1 MSIKPMR
8 THCCRSFQILITLI
22 APLLLLSRLSAMEP
36 KSVTFQGRISEHK
49 WPLQELGR
57 DLTTDW
63 SAYEYLV
70 LEMRTS
76 TPQRFGLWLYTAD
89 GPRRIMLQTFGQNVW
104 LRASIPLRYFKGR
117 DQSGHD
123 MASANNRRTEAFW
136 MSVWGPFGSIDKV
149 QALGVTMTYP
159 INRPRL
165 EIRSIRLTRE
175 DVGSD
180 FLEKK
185 PVLDALGQWAH
196 ANWPGKIKNAEQLAE
211 ELAEEAKTLT
221 DSSPFNTCEYGGYL
235 NTQTKATGFFRV
247 EQIDGIWWF
256 VDPHGHLF
264 LSTGSNCIRGR
275 SRRAATVD
283 TNLTERRM
291 TAWGL
296 NTVGNWSSFRE
307 SDDGRRKA
315 YVATF
320 RSPRTQPSF
329 LGMPDV
335 YGEEFAPRLD
345 EAAQR
350 QCESLKD
357 DPWLIGT
364 FIGNEPPWPG
374 RESELV
380 DMFLNGPDT
389 ATKTKLRAYLTQY
402 DTKERREHFV
412 HNMFE
417 RYLGL
422 INAAIKKYD
431 ANHLNLGIRFGGSPP
446 EAVCR
451 LAKKFDVCSIN
462 VYECEPTPQL
472 KRTFA
477 LAGRPIV
484 IGEFHF
490 GVPANGLSAG
500 LVQTQNQSERAAGYR
515 YYVEQAM
522 ALPYFLGAHW
532 FQWQDQPVLGRMDG
546 ENYNIGLVDVTNR
559 PYPELVQALK
569 ATHKVLYDVHTG
581 KVKPFSQRPM
591 ASEAGTPRSP
601 WD

>member
-1 MSIKPMR
+1 MK
-8 THCCRSFQILITLI
+8 THRSLQTLLVLI
-22 APLLLLSRLSAMEP
+22 APLLLINRLGATEP
-36 KSVTFQGRISEHK
+36 VSVTFQGRISEHK
-49 WPLQELGR
+49 WPLRELDS
-57 DLTTDW
+57 DLTADW

-76 TPQRFGLWLYTAD
+76 TPQRFALWLYTAD
-89 GPRRIMLQTFGQNVW
+89 GPRRIMLQPFGQNVW

-117 DQSGHD
+117 DKIGHD
-123 MASANNRRTEAFW
+123 MASANNRRTAAFW

-149 QALGVTMTYP
+149 QALGVTMAYP
-159 INRPRL
+159 TNQPRM
-165 EIRSIRLTRE
+165 EIRSIKLTTE

-185 PVLDALGQWAH
+185 PVLDAFGQWAH
-196 ANWPGKIKNAEQLAE
+196 ADWPGKIKSDGQLTE
-211 ELAEEAKTLT
+211 ELAEEARTLT
-221 DSSPFNTCEYGGYL
+221 DGSAFNTCQYGGYL
-235 NTQTKATGFFRV
+235 GTQAKATGFFRV
-247 EQIDGIWWF
+247 EEIDGIWWF

-275 SRRAATVD
+275 GRRSSTVD
-283 TNLTERRM
+283 TNLIERRM

-307 SDDGRRKA
+307 ANNGRRKA

-320 RSPRTQPSF
+320 RCPRTQPSF

-335 YGEEFAPRLD
+335 YGEEFARSLD

-350 QCESLKD
+350 QCEPIKD

-364 FIGNEPPWPG
+364 FIGNEPPWPK

-389 ATKTKLRAYLTQY
+389 ATRTKIRAYLTQG

-412 HNMFE
+412 HAMFE
-417 RYLGL
+417 RYLDL

-431 ANHLNLGIRFGGSPP
+431 SNHLNLGIRFGGSPP

-462 VYECEPTPQL
+462 VYEYEPTRQL

-477 LAGRPIV
+477 LTGRPIV

-500 LVQTQNQSERAAGYR
+500 LVQTKNQSERAAGYR

-522 ALPYFLGAHW
+522 ALPFFLGAHW
-532 FQWQDQPVLGRMDG
+532 FQWQDQSALGRMDG

-559 PYPELVQALK
+559 PYLEMVQALA
-569 ATHKVLYDVHTG
+569 ATHKVLYNVHTG
-581 KVKPFSQRPM
+581 KVRPFSRRPA

>member
-1 MSIKPMR
+1 MSIKPIG
-8 THCCRSFQILITLI
+8 TQCCWSFQILIALI
-22 APLLLLSRLSAMEP
+22 SPLLLINRLSAMEL

-49 WPLQELGR
+49 WPLQELNR
-57 DLTTDW
+57 DLTADW

-76 TPQRFGLWLYTAD
+76 TPQRFALWLYTTD
-89 GPRRIMLQTFGQNVW
+89 GPRRIMFQPFGQNVW

-123 MASANNRRTEAFW
+123 MASANNRRSGSFW
-136 MSVWGPFGSIDKV
+136 MSVWGPFGSIDDV

-159 INRPRL
+159 INQPKL
-165 EIRSIRLTRE
+165 EIRSIRLTTE
-175 DVGSD
+175 DVESD
-180 FLEKK
+180 FLENK
-185 PVLDALGQWAH
+185 PVLDAFGQWAH
-196 ANWPGKIKNAEQLAE
+196 ADWPNKIHSKEQLAE
-211 ELAEEAKTLT
+211 ELAEEAKTLAN
-221 DSSPFNTCEYGGYL
+221 SSPFNTCEYGGYL

-275 SRRAATVD
+275 GRRAAKVD
-283 TNLTERRM
+283 TNLIERRM

-307 SDDGRRKA
+307 SEDGRRKA

-320 RSPRTQPSF
+320 RSPRTQPMF

-335 YGEEFAPRLD
+335 YGEEFARRLD

-350 QCESLKD
+350 QCERLKD

-364 FIGNEPPWPG
+364 FIGNEPPWPE

-389 ATKTKLRAYLTQY
+389 VTKTKLRDYLAQG
-402 DTKERREHFV
+402 DTKKRREQFV
-412 HNMFE
+412 HTMFE
-417 RYLGL
+417 RYLDL

-431 ANHLNLGIRFGGSPP
+431 DNHLNLGIRFGGSPP

-451 LAKKFDVCSIN
+451 MAKKFDVCSIN
-462 VYECEPTPQL
+462 VYEYEPTRQL

-477 LAGRPIV
+477 LTGRPIV

-569 ATHKVLYDVHTG
+569 ATHKELYDVHTG
-581 KVKPFSQRPM
+581 KVKPFSHRPI
-591 ASEAGTPRSP
+591 ASEAGTPNSP

>member
-1 MSIKPMR
+1 MSMEPMR
-8 THCCRSFQILITLI
+8 THCCRSFQILIALI
-22 APLLLLSRLSAMEP
+22 APLLLMSRLSATEP

-49 WPLQELGR
+49 WPLQELDR

-63 SAYEYLV
+63 SAYEYLA
-70 LEMRTS
+70 LEMRTT
-76 TPQRFGLWLYTAD
+76 TPQRFALWLYTAD
-89 GPRRIMLQTFGQNVW
+89 GPRRIMLQPFGQNVW
-104 LRASIPLRYFKGR
+104 LRASIPLGYFKGR

-123 MASANNRRTEAFW
+123 MASANNRRTAAFW

-149 QALGVTMTYP
+149 QALGVTMTYLTNQP
-159 INRPRL
+159 GL
-165 EIRSIRLTRE
+165 QIRSIRLTKK

-185 PVLDALGQWAH
+185 PVLDAFGQWAH
-196 ANWPGKIKNAEQLAE
+196 ANWHGKIRNDEQLAE

-247 EQIDGIWWF
+247 DQIGGIWWF

-283 TNLTERRM
+283 ANLTERRM

-296 NTVGNWSSFRE
+296 NTVGNWSSLRE

-335 YGEEFAPRLD
+335 YSEEFVRRLD

-350 QCESLKD
+350 QCESLRD

-364 FIGNEPPWPG
+364 FIGNEPPWPK

-389 ATKTKLRAYLTQY
+389 ATKTKLRAYLAQN
-402 DTKERREHFV
+402 DTKKRHEHFV
-412 HNMFE
+412 HTMFE
-417 RYLGL
+417 RYLDL

-462 VYECEPTPQL
+462 VYEYEPTRQL
-472 KRTFA
+472 KRVFT

-500 LVQTQNQSERAAGYR
+500 LVQTKNQSERAAGYR
-515 YYVEQAM
+515 YYTM
-522 ALPYFLGAHW
+522 W
-532 FQWQDQPVLGRMDG
+532 
-546 ENYNIGLVDVTNR
+546 N
-559 PYPELVQALK
+559 
-569 ATHKVLYDVHTG
+569 
-581 KVKPFSQRPM
+581 KPWPSLT
-591 ASEAGTPRSP
+591 S
-601 WD
+601 

>member
-1 MSIKPMR
+1 MK
-8 THCCRSFQILITLI
+8 THRLLQTLLVLI
-22 APLLLLSRLSAMEP
+22 APLLLTSSLAAIEP
-36 KSVTFQGRISEHK
+36 KSVTFEGQVSEHK
-49 WPLQELGR
+49 WPLGELDR
-57 DLTTDW
+57 DLPADW

-76 TPQRFGLWLYTAD
+76 TPQRFALWLYTAD
-89 GPRRIMLQTFGQNVW
+89 GPRRIMLHPFGQNVW
-104 LRASIPLRYFKGR
+104 LRASIPLRYFKSR

-123 MASANNRRTEAFW
+123 MASASNRRTAAFW

-149 QALGVTMTYP
+149 QALGVTMSYP
-159 INRPRL
+159 INEPRL
-165 EIRSIRLTRE
+165 EIRSIKLTTE

-185 PVLDALGQWAH
+185 PVLDAFGQWAH
-196 ANWPGKIKNAEQLAE
+196 ADWPRKIKSEEQLAQ
-211 ELAEEAKTLT
+211 ELAEEGRTLT
-221 DSSPFNTCEYGGYL
+221 DDSRFNTCEYGGYL
-235 NTQTKATGFFRV
+235 GTQAKATGFFRV
-247 EQIDGIWWF
+247 EEIDGIWWF

-275 SRRAATVD
+275 GRRPSAVD
-283 TNLTERRM
+283 TNLIERRM

-307 SDDGRRKA
+307 SEDGRRKA

-335 YGEEFAPRLD
+335 YGDQFARSLD
-345 EAAQR
+345 EAARR
-350 QCESLKD
+350 QCAPTKD

-364 FIGNEPPWPG
+364 FIGNEPPWPK
-374 RESELV
+374 REGELV

-389 ATKTKLRAYLTQY
+389 ATKTELRAYLAEG

-412 HNMFE
+412 HTMFE
-417 RYLGL
+417 RYLDL

-431 ANHLNLGIRFGGSPP
+431 SNHLNLGIRFGGSPP

-462 VYECEPTPQL
+462 VYEYEPTRQL

-477 LAGRPIV
+477 LTGRPIV

-500 LVQTQNQSERAAGYR
+500 LVQTKNQSERAAGYR
-515 YYVEQAM
+515 YYVEQAI

-532 FQWQDQPVLGRMDG
+532 FQWQDQSALGRMDG

-559 PYPELVQALK
+559 PYPELVQALQ
-569 ATHKVLYDVHTG
+569 ATHKVLHDVHTG
-581 KVKPFSQRPM
+581 KVRPFSHRPM
-591 ASEAGTPRSP
+591 ASESGTPRSP

>member
-1 MSIKPMR
+1 MK
-8 THCCRSFQILITLI
+8 THRLLQTLLVLI
-22 APLLLLSRLSAMEP
+22 APLLLTSPLSAIEP

-49 WPLQELGR
+49 WPLGELDR
-57 DLTTDW
+57 ELATDW

-76 TPQRFGLWLYTAD
+76 TPQRFALWLYTAD
-89 GPRRIMLQTFGQNVW
+89 GPRRIMLHPFGQNVW
-104 LRASIPLRYFKGR
+104 LRASIPLRYLKGR

-123 MASANNRRTEAFW
+123 MASASNRRTAAFW
-136 MSVWGPFGSIDKV
+136 MSVWGPFGPIDKV

-159 INRPRL
+159 IDEPRL
-165 EIRSIRLTRE
+165 EIRSLELTTE

-185 PVLDALGQWAH
+185 PVLDAFGQWAH
-196 ANWPGKIKNAEQLAE
+196 ADWPGKIKSNEQLAG

-221 DSSPFNTCEYGGYL
+221 GDSQFNTCEYGGYL
-235 NTQTKATGFFRV
+235 GTQAKATGFFRV
-247 EQIDGIWWF
+247 EEIDGIWWF

-264 LSTGSNCIRGR
+264 LSTGSNCVRGR
-275 SRRAATVD
+275 GRRSSAVD
-283 TNLTERRM
+283 TNLIERRM

-307 SDDGRRKA
+307 SEDGRRKA

-335 YGEEFAPRLD
+335 YGEEFARRLD
-345 EAAQR
+345 EEARR
-350 QCESLKD
+350 QCAPTKD

-364 FIGNEPPWPG
+364 FIGNEPPWPK

-380 DMFLNGPDT
+380 DMFLTGADT
-389 ATKTKLRAYLTQY
+389 ATKTKLQAYLAEG
-402 DTKERREHFV
+402 DTKERREQFV
-412 HNMFE
+412 HTMFE
-417 RYLGL
+417 RYLDL

-431 ANHLNLGIRFGGSPP
+431 SNHLNLGIRFGGSPP

-451 LAKKFDVCSIN
+451 LANKFDVCSIN
-462 VYECEPTPQL
+462 VYEYEPTRQL

-477 LAGRPIV
+477 LTGRPIV

-500 LVQTQNQSERAAGYR
+500 LVQTKNQSERAAGYR
-515 YYVEQAM
+515 YYVEQAI

-532 FQWQDQPVLGRMDG
+532 FQWQDQSALGRMDG

-559 PYPELVQALK
+559 PYPEMVQALA
-569 ATHKVLYDVHTG
+569 ATHEVLYDVHTG
-581 KVKPFSQRPM
+581 KVKPFSRRPM

>member
-1 MSIKPMR
+1 MK
-8 THCCRSFQILITLI
+8 THCYRPLQILIALI
-22 APLLLLSRLSAMEP
+22 VSLLSMSRLGAMES
-36 KSVTFQGRISEHK
+36 KSVTFYGRISEHK
-49 WPLQELGR
+49 WPLKELDL

-76 TPQRFGLWLYTAD
+76 TPQRFALWLYTSD
-89 GPRRIMLQTFGQNVW
+89 GPRRIMLQPFGQNVW

-117 DQSGHD
+117 DQFGQD
-123 MASANNRRTEAFW
+123 MASASNRRTEAFW
-136 MSVWGPFGSIDKV
+136 MSIWGPFGSIDKV

-159 INRPRL
+159 INQPGL
-165 EIRSIRLTRE
+165 EIRSIRLTKE

-185 PVLDALGQWAH
+185 PVLDAFGQWAH
-196 ANWPGKIKNAEQLAE
+196 ANWPGKINNDEQLAK
-211 ELAEEAKTLT
+211 ELSEEAKTLT

-235 NTQTKATGFFRV
+235 NTQAKATGFFRV
-247 EQIDGIWWF
+247 EEIDGIWWF

-264 LSTGSNCIRGR
+264 LSTGSNCIQGR
-275 SRRAATVD
+275 SGRAAKVD
-283 TNLTERRM
+283 TNLIERRM
-291 TAWGL
+291 TSWGL

-320 RSPRTQPSF
+320 RSPSMQPSF

-335 YGEEFAPRLD
+335 YSEEFVRRLD
-345 EAAQR
+345 ETAQR
-350 QCESLKD
+350 QCESIKD

-380 DMFLNGPDT
+380 DMFLNGQDT
-389 ATKTKLRAYLTQY
+389 VTKTKLRDYLAQG

-412 HNMFE
+412 HTMFE
-417 RYLGL
+417 RYLDL

-446 EAVCR
+446 EAICR
-451 LAKKFDVCSIN
+451 MANKFDVCSIN
-462 VYECEPTPQL
+462 VYEYEPTRQL

-490 GVPANGLSAG
+490 GVPANGLGAG

-546 ENYNIGLVDVTNR
+546 ENYNIGLVDVANR

-581 KVKPFSQRPM
+581 KLEPFSHRPM
-591 ASEAGTPRSP
+591 ASEAGTPNSP

>member
-1 MSIKPMR
+1 MK
-8 THCCRSFQILITLI
+8 THCYRPLQILIALI
-22 APLLLLSRLSAMEP
+22 VSLLSMSRLGAMES
-36 KSVTFQGRISEHK
+36 KSVTFYGRISEHK
-49 WPLQELGR
+49 WPLKELDL

-76 TPQRFGLWLYTAD
+76 TPQRFALWLYTSD
-89 GPRRIMLQTFGQNVW
+89 GPRRIMLQPFGQNVW

-117 DQSGHD
+117 DQFGQD
-123 MASANNRRTEAFW
+123 MASASNRRTEAFW
-136 MSVWGPFGSIDKV
+136 ISIWGPFGSIDKV

-159 INRPRL
+159 INQPGL
-165 EIRSIRLTRE
+165 EIRSIRLTKE

-185 PVLDALGQWAH
+185 PVLDAFGQWAH
-196 ANWPGKIKNAEQLAE
+196 ANWPGKINNDEQLAK
-211 ELAEEAKTLT
+211 ELSEEAKTLT

-235 NTQTKATGFFRV
+235 NTQAKATGFFRV
-247 EQIDGIWWF
+247 EEIDGIWWF

-264 LSTGSNCIRGR
+264 LSTGSNCIQDR
-275 SRRAATVD
+275 SGRAAKVD
-283 TNLTERRM
+283 TNLIELRM
-291 TAWGL
+291 TSWGL

-320 RSPRTQPSF
+320 RSPSMQPSF

-335 YGEEFAPRLD
+335 YSEEFVRRLD
-345 EAAQR
+345 ETAQR

-380 DMFLNGPDT
+380 DMFLNGQDT
-389 ATKTKLRAYLTQY
+389 VTKTKLRDYLAQG

-412 HNMFE
+412 HTMFE
-417 RYLGL
+417 RYLDL

-446 EAVCR
+446 EAICR
-451 LAKKFDVCSIN
+451 MANKFDVCSIN
-462 VYECEPTPQL
+462 VYEYEPTRQL

-490 GVPANGLSAG
+490 GVPANGLGAG

-546 ENYNIGLVDVTNR
+546 ENYNIGLVDVANR

-581 KVKPFSQRPM
+581 KLEPFSHRPM
-591 ASEAGTPRSP
+591 ASEAGTPSSP

>member
-1 MSIKPMR
+1 MK
-8 THCCRSFQILITLI
+8 THRSLQTLLVLI
-22 APLLLLSRLSAMEP
+22 APLLLINRLGATEP
-36 KSVTFQGRISEHK
+36 VSVTFQGRISEHK
-49 WPLQELGR
+49 WPLRELDS
-57 DLTTDW
+57 DLTADW

-76 TPQRFGLWLYTAD
+76 TPQRFALWLYTAD
-89 GPRRIMLQTFGQNVW
+89 GPRRIMLQPFGQNVW

-117 DQSGHD
+117 DKIGHD
-123 MASANNRRTEAFW
+123 MASANNRRTAAFW

-149 QALGVTMTYP
+149 QALGVTMAYP
-159 INRPRL
+159 TNQPRL
-165 EIRSIRLTRE
+165 EIRSIKLTTE

-185 PVLDALGQWAH
+185 PVLDAFGQWAH
-196 ANWPGKIKNAEQLAE
+196 ADWPGKIKSDGQLTE
-211 ELAEEAKTLT
+211 ELAEEARTLT
-221 DSSPFNTCEYGGYL
+221 DGSAFNTCQYGGYL
-235 NTQTKATGFFRV
+235 GTQAKATGFFRV
-247 EQIDGIWWF
+247 EEIDGIWWF

-275 SRRAATVD
+275 GRRSSTVD
-283 TNLTERRM
+283 TNLIQRRM

-307 SDDGRRKA
+307 ANNGRRKA

-320 RSPRTQPSF
+320 RCPRTQPSF

-335 YGEEFAPRLD
+335 YGEEFARSLD

-350 QCESLKD
+350 QCEPIKD

-364 FIGNEPPWPG
+364 FIGNEPPWPK

-389 ATKTKLRAYLTQY
+389 ATRTKIRAYLTQG

-412 HNMFE
+412 HAMFE
-417 RYLGL
+417 RYLDL

-431 ANHLNLGIRFGGSPP
+431 SNHLNLGIRFGGSPP

-462 VYECEPTPQL
+462 VYEYEPTRQL

-477 LAGRPIV
+477 LTGRPIV

-500 LVQTQNQSERAAGYR
+500 LVQTKNQSERAAGYR

-532 FQWQDQPVLGRMDG
+532 FQWQDQSALGRMDG

-559 PYPELVQALK
+559 PYLEMVQALA
-569 ATHKVLYDVHTG
+569 ATHKVLYNVHTG
-581 KVKPFSQRPM
+581 KVRPFSRRPA

>member
-1 MSIKPMR
+1 MSIKSVK
-8 THCCRSFQILITLI
+8 TNCYWSFQIII
-22 APLLLLSRLSAMEP
+22 ALLALLLLTSRLSAMEP
-36 KSVTFQGRISEHK
+36 KSVTFQGRISEHR
-49 WPLQELGR
+49 WPLKLL
-57 DLTTDW
+57 DSNLPADW
-63 SAYEYLV
+63 SGYEYLV

-76 TPQRFGLWLYTAD
+76 TPQRFALWLYTAD
-89 GPRRIMLQTFGQNVW
+89 GPRRIMLQPFGQNVW

-117 DQSGHD
+117 DQAGQD
-123 MASANNRRTEAFW
+123 LASANNRRSESFW
-136 MSVWGPFGSIDKV
+136 MSVWGPFGPIDKV

-159 INRPRL
+159 INRPKF
-165 EIRSIRLTRE
+165 EIRSVILTTE

-185 PVLDALGQWAH
+185 PVLDLFGQWAH
-196 ANWPGKIKNAEQLAE
+196 ADWPGKIHSKEQLAE
-211 ELAEEAKTLT
+211 ELAKEAKTFA
-221 DSSPFNTCEYGGYL
+221 DNNQFNTCEYGGYL
-235 NTQTKATGFFRV
+235 NTQAKATGFFRV
-247 EQIDGIWWF
+247 EQIDGVWWF
-256 VDPHGHLF
+256 IDPHGHFF
-264 LSTGSNCIRGR
+264 LSTGSNCIQGRGR
-275 SRRAATVD
+275 RGATVD
-283 TNLTERRM
+283 TKLIERRM

-307 SDDGRRKA
+307 SDNGRRKA

-320 RSPRTQPSF
+320 RDPHTQPSF

-335 YGEEFAPRLD
+335 YSEEFAVRLD
-345 EAAQR
+345 EAAKR
-350 QCESLKD
+350 QCKLLKD
-357 DPWLIGT
+357 DPWLVGT

-389 ATKTKLRAYLTQY
+389 ATKTKLQAYLAQG
-402 DTKERREHFV
+402 DTKYRRERFV
-412 HNMFE
+412 HTMFE
-417 RYLGL
+417 KYLDL
-422 INAAIKKYD
+422 INAAIRKYD
-431 ANHLNLGIRFGGSPP
+431 NNHLNLGIRFGGSPP

-451 LAKKFDVCSIN
+451 MARKFDVCSIN
-462 VYECEPTPQL
+462 VYEYEPTRQL
-472 KRTFA
+472 KHIFA
-477 LAGRPIV
+477 LAGRPII

-490 GVPANGLSAG
+490 GVPANGLGAG
-500 LVQTQNQSERAAGYR
+500 LVQTLNQSERAAGYR

-559 PYPELVQALK
+559 PYPELVQALT

>member
-1 MSIKPMR
+1 MK
-8 THCCRSFQILITLI
+8 THRSFKTLFALI
-22 APLLLLSRLSAMEP
+22 APLLLTSRLGAIEP
-36 KSVTFQGRISEHK
+36 KSVTFEGRLSEHK
-49 WPLQELGR
+49 WPLGELDR
-57 DLTTDW
+57 DLPTDW

-76 TPQRFGLWLYTAD
+76 TPQRFALWLYTAD
-89 GPRRIMLQTFGQNVW
+89 GPRRIMLHPFGQNVW

-123 MASANNRRTEAFW
+123 MASASNRRTAAFW
-136 MSVWGPFGSIDKV
+136 MSVWGPFGPIDKA

-159 INRPRL
+159 TEKPRL
-165 EIRSIRLTRE
+165 EIRSIKLTAE

-185 PVLDALGQWAH
+185 PVLDAFGQWAH
-196 ANWPGKIKNAEQLAE
+196 ADWPGKIKSEEQLAR
-211 ELAEEAKTLT
+211 ELAEETRALT
-221 DSSPFNTCEYGGYL
+221 DGSQFNTCEYGGYL
-235 NTQTKATGFFRV
+235 DTQARATGFFRV
-247 EQIDGIWWF
+247 EEIDGIWWF

-264 LSTGSNCIRGR
+264 LSTGSNCIHGRGR
-275 SRRAATVD
+275 RSSKVD
-283 TNLTERRM
+283 TNLIERRM

-307 SDDGRRKA
+307 SEDGRRKA

-335 YGEEFAPRLD
+335 YGEEFARRLD
-345 EAAQR
+345 EEARR
-350 QCESLKD
+350 QCEPTRD

-364 FIGNEPPWPG
+364 FIGNEPPWPK

-389 ATKTKLRAYLTQY
+389 ATRTKLRAYLAQG

-412 HNMFE
+412 HTMFE
-417 RYLGL
+417 RYLDL

-431 ANHLNLGIRFGGSPP
+431 SNHLNLGIRFGGSPP

-462 VYECEPTPQL
+462 VYEYEPTRQL

-500 LVQTQNQSERAAGYR
+500 LVQTKNQSERAAGYR
-515 YYVEQAM
+515 HYVEQAM

-532 FQWQDQPVLGRMDG
+532 FQWQDQSALGRMDG

-559 PYPELVQALK
+559 PYLEMVQALE
-569 ATHKVLYDVHTG
+569 ATHKVLYDVHAG
-581 KVKPFSQRPM
+581 KVKPFNHRPL
-591 ASEAGTPRSP
+591 ASDAGTPGSP

>member
-1 MSIKPMR
+1 
-8 THCCRSFQILITLI
+8 
-22 APLLLLSRLSAMEP
+22 MES
-36 KSVTFQGRISEHK
+36 KSVKFNGRISEHK
-49 WPLQELGR
+49 WSLKELGL

-63 SAYEYLV
+63 SVYEYLV

-76 TPQRFGLWLYTAD
+76 TPQRFALWLYTSD
-89 GPRRIMLQTFGQNVW
+89 GPRRIMLQPFGQNVW

-117 DQSGHD
+117 DQIGQD
-123 MASANNRRTEAFW
+123 MASASNRRTEAFW

-159 INRPRL
+159 VNQPRL
-165 EIRSIRLTRE
+165 DIRSIRLAKE

-185 PVLDALGQWAH
+185 PVLDAFGQWAH
-196 ANWPGKIKNAEQLAE
+196 ANWPGKIESDEQLAKE
-211 ELAEEAKTLT
+211 MAEEAKTLT
-221 DSSPFNTCEYGGYL
+221 DSSLFNTCEYGGYL
-235 NTQTKATGFFRV
+235 NTQAKATGFFRV
-247 EQIDGIWWF
+247 EEIDGIWWF

-264 LSTGSNCIRGR
+264 LSTGSNCIQGR
-275 SRRAATVD
+275 SGRATKVD
-283 TNLTERRM
+283 TNLIERRM
-291 TAWGL
+291 TSWGF
-296 NTVGNWSSFRE
+296 NTVSNWSSFRE

-320 RSPRTQPSF
+320 RGPRVQPSF

-335 YGEEFAPRLD
+335 YSEEFARSLD
-345 EAAQR
+345 EGAQR
-350 QCESLKD
+350 QCEPLKD

-380 DMFLNGPDT
+380 DMFLNGQDT
-389 ATKTKLRAYLTQY
+389 ATKTKLRDYLAQG

-412 HNMFE
+412 HTMFE
-417 RYLGL
+417 RYVDL

-451 LAKKFDVCSIN
+451 MAKKFDVCSIN
-462 VYECEPTPQL
+462 VYEYEPTRQL

-490 GVPANGLSAG
+490 GVPANGLGAG

-559 PYPELVQALK
+559 PYHELVQAIK
-569 ATHKVLYDVHTG
+569 ATHKVLCDVHTG
-581 KVKPFSQRPM
+581 KLEPFSHRPI
-591 ASEAGTPRSP
+591 ASEAGTPNSP

>member
-1 MSIKPMR
+1 
-8 THCCRSFQILITLI
+8 
-22 APLLLLSRLSAMEP
+22 
-36 KSVTFQGRISEHK
+36 
-49 WPLQELGR
+49 
-57 DLTTDW
+57 
-63 SAYEYLV
+63 
-70 LEMRTS
+70 MRTS
-76 TPQRFGLWLYTAD
+76 NPQRFGLWLYTAD
-89 GPRRIMLQTFGQNVW
+89 GPRRIMLQPFGQNVW

-136 MSVWGPFGSIDKV
+136 MSLWGPFGSIDKV

-159 INRPRL
+159 TNQPRL
-165 EIRSIRLTRE
+165 EIRSIRLTTE

-196 ANWPGKIKNAEQLAE
+196 ANWPGKIMNDEQLAK

-221 DSSPFNTCEYGGYL
+221 DSSPFNACEYGGYL
-235 NTQTKATGFFRV
+235 NTQAKATGFFRV
-247 EQIDGIWWF
+247 DQIDGIWWF

-283 TNLTERRM
+283 TNLIERRM

-329 LGMPDV
+329 LGIPDV
-335 YGEEFAPRLD
+335 YGEEFARRLD

-350 QCESLKD
+350 QCKRLKD

-364 FIGNEPPWPG
+364 FIGNEPPWPE

-389 ATKTKLRAYLTQY
+389 ATKTKLRAYLAQE

-412 HNMFE
+412 HTMFE
-417 RYLGL
+417 RYLDL
-422 INAAIKKYD
+422 INAVIKKYD
-431 ANHLNLGIRFGGSPP
+431 AKHMKLGIRFGGSPP

-462 VYECEPTPQL
+462 VYEYEPTRQL

-490 GVPANGLSAG
+490 GVPANGLGAG

-581 KVKPFSQRPM
+581 KAKPFSHRPM

>member
-1 MSIKPMR
+1 
-8 THCCRSFQILITLI
+8 
-22 APLLLLSRLSAMEP
+22 MES
-36 KSVTFQGRISEHK
+36 KSVKFNGRISEHK
-49 WPLQELGR
+49 WSLKEL
-57 DLTTDW
+57 DLDLPTDW

-76 TPQRFGLWLYTAD
+76 TPQRFALWLYTSD
-89 GPRRIMLQTFGQNVW
+89 GLRRIMLQPFGQNVW

-117 DQSGHD
+117 DQLGQD
-123 MASANNRRTEAFW
+123 MASASNRRTEAFW
-136 MSVWGPFGSIDKV
+136 MSILGPFGSIDKV
-149 QALGVTMTYP
+149 QALGVTMAYP
-159 INRPRL
+159 INQPRL
-165 EIRSIRLTRE
+165 DIRSVSLTTE

-180 FLEKK
+180 FLENK
-185 PVLDALGQWAH
+185 PVLDAFGQWAH
-196 ANWPGKIKNAEQLAE
+196 ADWPGKIHNEEQLAE

-235 NTQTKATGFFRV
+235 NTHAKATGFFRV
-247 EQIDGIWWF
+247 EEIDGIWWF

-264 LSTGSNCIRGR
+264 LSTGSNCIQGR
-275 SRRAATVD
+275 SGRAVKVD
-283 TNLTERRM
+283 TNLIERRM
-291 TAWGL
+291 TSWGF

-307 SDDGRRKA
+307 SDDGLRKA

-320 RSPRTQPSF
+320 RGPRMQPSF

-335 YGEEFAPRLD
+335 FSEEFVRSLD
-345 EAAQR
+345 ETAQR
-350 QCESLKD
+350 QCEPLKD

-389 ATKTKLRAYLTQY
+389 ATKTKLQAYLAQS
-402 DTKERREHFV
+402 DTKERRVDFV
-412 HNMFE
+412 HAMFE
-417 RYLGL
+417 RYLDL

-431 ANHLNLGIRFGGSPP
+431 TNHLNLGIRFGGSPP

-451 LAKKFDVCSIN
+451 MAKKFDVCSIN
-462 VYECEPTPQL
+462 VYEYEPTRQL

-484 IGEFHF
+484 IGEFHS
-490 GVPANGLSAG
+490 GVPANGLGAG

-546 ENYNIGLVDVTNR
+546 ENYNIGLVDVTNC

-581 KVKPFSQRPM
+581 KLEPFSHRPI
-591 ASEAGTPRSP
+591 ASEAGTPNSP

>member
-1 MSIKPMR
+1 MSIKPKR
-8 THCCRSFQILITLI
+8 THCCRSFQILIALI
-22 APLLLLSRLSAMEP
+22 APLLLMSRLNAMEP

-49 WPLQELGR
+49 WPLKEL
-57 DLTTDW
+57 DSNLPADW
-63 SAYEYLV
+63 TGYKYLV
-70 LEMRTS
+70 LELRAS
-76 TPQRFGLWLYTAD
+76 TPQRFALWLYTAD
-89 GPRRIMLQTFGQNVW
+89 GPRRIMLHPFGQNVW
-104 LRASIPLRYFKGR
+104 LRASIPLRFFKGR

-123 MASANNRRTEAFW
+123 MASANNRRSEAFW

-149 QALGVTMTYP
+149 QAMGVTMAYP
-159 INRPRL
+159 INQPKL
-165 EIRSIRLTRE
+165 DIRSIRLTTE
-175 DVGSD
+175 EVGSD

-185 PVLDALGQWAH
+185 PVLDEFGQWAH
-196 ANWPGKIKNAEQLAE
+196 ADWPGKIKSKKQLTE
-211 ELAEEAKTLT
+211 ELADEAKILT
-221 DSSPFNTCEYGGYL
+221 DGNPFKTCEYGGYL
-235 NTQTKATGFFRV
+235 NTKAKATGFFRV

-275 SRRAATVD
+275 GRRGATVD
-283 TNLTERRM
+283 TNLIEHRM

-307 SDDGRRKA
+307 SEDGRRKA

-320 RSPRTQPSF
+320 RSPRTQPLF

-335 YGEEFAPRLD
+335 YGKEFARRLD

-350 QCESLKD
+350 QCERLKD

-380 DMFLNGPDT
+380 SMFLSGPDT
-389 ATKTKLRAYLTQY
+389 VTKTKLKAYLAQG
-402 DTKERREHFV
+402 DTKERREKFIHT
-412 HNMFE
+412 MFE
-417 RYLGL
+417 RYLDL

-431 ANHLNLGIRFGGSPP
+431 SNHLNLGIRFGGSPP

-451 LAKKFDVCSIN
+451 MASKFDVCSIN
-462 VYECEPTPQL
+462 VYEYEPTRKL

-500 LVQTQNQSERAAGYR
+500 LVQTLNQSERAAGYR
-515 YYVEQAM
+515 YYVEQAI

-532 FQWQDQPVLGRMDG
+532 FQWQDQPVLGRGDG
-546 ENYNIGLVDVTNR
+546 ENYNIGLVSVTNR

-569 ATHKVLYDVHTG
+569 ATHKVLYEVHTG
-581 KVKPFSQRPM
+581 KVKPFSRRPL
-591 ASEAGTPRSP
+591 ASEAGTPNSP